1 MIKGTAL
8 AAGIGALSLF
18 STQADARCGY
28 VPPVGARNF
37 SAFFYQ
43 SPGGVGR
50 PGYPSR
56 IYGYRHARVQA
67 AEPYPHAC
75 GSGRHWNGKRCFER

>member
-8 AAGIGALSLF
+8 AAGIAALSLF

-28 VPPVGARNF
+28 VPPAGARNF

-67 AEPYPHAC
+67 AEPYPRAC
-75 GSGRHWNGKRCFER
+75 GSGRHWNGKRYFER